1 MRTWLGKKER
11 NGFAFQNEKER
22 IERDRVFGAE
32 RRATKLTE
40 FKRRHLIGENAY
52 RCVVLIGFP
61 DSIFVFRDSA
71 SMSEKTDKKEKKV
84 SVPYKKY
91 IIESIQQLDS
101 KKGCSV
107 PAIEKCMKQMH
118 SDIEFKHT
126 MVRLIIKKMVENGE
140 LKPNRYHKNS
150 YHIVKDALKA
160 KTTKKAAPKKAAK
173 KAAPKKEKKEGEKKT
188 EKKTKKA
195 APKEK
200 KEEEKT
206 EKKAVKKAAPKKEKK
221 EGEKAK
227 KAAPKK
233 TEKKEKATPKKTEKK
248 EKKAAPKKTEK
259 KEKPAKKENAAK
271 TDYQKAE
278 KKE

>member
-173 KAAPKKEKKEGEKKT
+173 LSLIHI
-188 EKKTKKA
+188 
-195 APKEK
+195 
-200 KEEEKT
+200 
-206 EKKAVKKAAPKKEKK
+206 
-221 EGEKAK
+221 
-227 KAAPKK
+227 
-233 TEKKEKATPKKTEKK
+233 
-248 EKKAAPKKTEK
+248 
-259 KEKPAKKENAAK
+259 
-271 TDYQKAE
+271 
-278 KKE
+278 

>member
-1 MRTWLGKKER
+1 
-11 NGFAFQNEKER
+11 
-22 IERDRVFGAE
+22 
-32 RRATKLTE
+32 
-40 FKRRHLIGENAY
+40 
-52 RCVVLIGFP
+52 
-61 DSIFVFRDSA
+61 
-71 SMSEKTDKKEKKV
+71 MSEKTEKKEKKV

-140 LKPNRYHKNS
+140 LKPNRFHTNS

-160 KTTKKAAPKKAAK
+160 KPTKKAAPKKAAAKKTTKKAAPKKEGEKKEK
-173 KAAPKKEKKEGEKKT
+173 KAAPKKEKKED
-188 EKKTKKA
+188 
-195 APKEK
+195 
-200 KEEEKT
+200 EEKT
-206 EKKAVKKAAPKKEKK
+206 EKKAKKAAPKKEKK

-233 TEKKEKATPKKTEKK
+233 E
-248 EKKAAPKKTEK
+248 KAAPKKTEK
-259 KEKPAKKENAAK
+259 KEKA
-271 TDYQKAE
+271 
-278 KKE
+278 